1 MEPLGES
8 IRALWATGQYTI
20 PLVTSIGLV
29 AVAIAIKAAL
39 YPFHSWLPSAH
50 ASATSTSSSILS
62 GLVLKGYIVLL
73 IKSVYRVFTPEVMQ
87 ETHMADVLLV
97 LGVLGMMMGSINALR
112 ERHLK
117 RMAAYSSVA
126 QIGYIFMGIGINSEL
141 GIIAATLHI
150 ISHALTKPMLFLSA
164 TGLANVQDIHMT
176 LRS

>member
-73 IKSVYRVFTPEVMQ
+73 TSQFTEYLLLRLCRRHTWQMFFSCLVF
-87 ETHMADVLLV
+87 
-97 LGVLGMMMGSINALR
+97 
-112 ERHLK
+112 
-117 RMAAYSSVA
+117 
-126 QIGYIFMGIGINSEL
+126 SE
-141 GIIAATLHI
+141 
-150 ISHALTKPMLFLSA
+150 
-164 TGLANVQDIHMT
+164 
-176 LRS
+176 